1 MGKREFFLPA
11 YLECGKSS
19 SAPSPTSARIV
30 GGTVAENGA
39 WPWQVSLQM
48 RGYHVCGGSIIG
60 PSWILSAA
68 HCVYGWAPVP
78 HSFAV
83 CIKRNLK
90 NHPFVTSV
98 WLLIGPLILNCG
110 KCGLATWACWKWALL
125 LATRFKKLLATKV
138 SIQILMRTMLPSWS
152 SIHHWSSLVSMPRIF
167 IFICWTLRFVSSW
180 LDYIWLCRKS
190 EASVSP
196 QPWRRPLHSR
206 SGLDYGMGD
215 QALKW

>member
-19 SAPSPTSARIV
+19 SAPSPPSARIV

-83 CIKRNLK
+83 GIKRNLK
-90 NHPFVTSV
+90 KSPFCYFCLTSHRSPNPKLWKV
-98 WLLIGPLILNCG
+98 RSGDVSLLKMSSSAGNTVQKVISHESFN
-110 KCGLATWACWKWALL
+110 TNTYENDVALL
-125 LATRFKKLLATKV
+125 KLNTPLKFTGKHA
-138 SIQILMRTMLPSWS
+138 QNFY
-152 SIHHWSSLVSMPRIF
+152 IHLLNIEV
-167 IFICWTLRFVSSW
+167 CLKLTW
-180 LDYIWLCRKS
+180 LYLI
-190 EASVSP
+190 V
-196 QPWRRPLHSR
+196 
-206 SGLDYGMGD
+206 
-215 QALKW
+215 